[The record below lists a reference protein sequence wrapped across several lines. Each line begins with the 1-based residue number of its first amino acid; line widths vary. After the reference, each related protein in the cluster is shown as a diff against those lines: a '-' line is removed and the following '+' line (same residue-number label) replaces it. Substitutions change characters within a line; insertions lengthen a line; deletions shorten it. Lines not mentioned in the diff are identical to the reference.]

1 LAAAA
6 QTWVRAPLCQQRIIF
21 REEEFLAHS
30 RNNAKIAIIGQSK
43 CQKRNDRFG
52 AFSPFATA
60 NGKLWRI
67 VAIGNRK
74 LRGKPTPTDLFAR
87 IAIKNRTG
95 RLPRAGT
102 AGLIHTLASSRYG
115 SRKKALLE
123 RGSREPS
130 G

>member
-1 LAAAA
+1 MAQPKISKNAFNEGQRRRGAAFFNEI
-6 QTWVRAPLCQQRIIF
+6 RA
-21 REEEFLAHS
+21 S
-30 RNNAKIAIIGQSK
+30 
-43 CQKRNDRFG
+43 
-52 AFSPFATA
+52 SPFGTA

-87 IAIKNRTG
+87 IAIKNRYG
-95 RLPRAGT
+95 RLPSAGA

-123 RGSREPS
+123 RGCREPS